1 MAGNTQ
7 RFTLLRTAASAW
19 LIKDNSDHTA
29 VCFIHQGRRDPAKTQ
44 AMVKVMLDALNAAV
58 SRGQK
63 KGAEAPCGATSNGE

>member
-1 MAGNTQ
+1 MASNIQ

-19 LIKDNSDHTA
+19 IIKDNSDNTA

-58 SRGQK
+58 SRPQSK
-63 KGAEAPCGATSNGE
+63 EAGR